1 MNELLA
7 VFRALADPTRLRIFN
22 LLSRGPLCVCHFQE
36 ILGIS
41 QVLVSQ
47 HLASLRKTGMVESV
61 QHAQWRIYRLKNHP
75 DPNTRKLLRAIAE
88 ASGAEP
94 LLASDIEQMEAA
106 LQDQRFALCSQ
117 VKVPWKAKRSSTNKV
132 AKK

>member
-1 MNELLA
+1 MNELLT

-22 LLSRGPLCVCHFQE
+22 LLSRGPLCVCHIQQ

-47 HLASLRKTGMVESV
+47 HLANLRKTGMVENV
-61 QHAQWRIYRLKNHP
+61 QYAQWRIYRLKSQLKP
-75 DPNTRKLLRAIAE
+75 SARKLLRAIAE

-94 LLASDIEQMEAA
+94 SLASDIEQMEAA
-106 LQDQRFALCSQ
+106 LQDQRFAFCNE
-117 VKVPWKAKRSSTNKV
+117 VDAPWKAKRSSSTKT
-132 AKK
+132 KKK